1 MCSPPTWTIWLRLG
15 STVDTP
21 FVYANQLLELAET
34 ALATTAGGQI
44 GVPETEGGPGG
55 RALVSPGLPS
65 IDCCPWLSV
74 HVGGYGVAAVGAQGV
89 LGQGRKAAFVPQVTF
104 VMLVARCTPGIERG
118 RKFPTV
124 ASLELVAQLV
134 NQDMWAITDAARKAD
149 KADTLFGGACREVEH
164 LGAVPLDPAGGC
176 GGWTIRWRA
185 TIEGITAETT

>member
-1 MCSPPTWTIWLRLG
+1 MG

-34 ALATTAGGQI
+34 ALATTVGGQI
-44 GVPETEGGPGG
+44 GVPEAQGGPGG

-74 HVGGYGVAAVGAQGV
+74 HIGAQGVAAVGAVGP
-89 LGQGRKAAFVPQVTF
+89 LGSGRKAAFVPQVTF
-104 VMLVARCTPGIERG
+104 VLIVARCMPGLERG
-118 RKFPTV
+118 AKFPSV
-124 ASLELVAQLV
+124 AALELAAQMVA
-134 NQDMWAITDAARKAD
+134 QDMWAITDAARKAD

-164 LGAVPLDPAGGC
+164 LGATPLDPAGGC

-185 TIEGITAETT
+185 TIEGITEEAT